1 METSFVLDLPRKG
14 VPVEARRTLAWKGG
28 AELETR
34 LAPETNAPDDPVLRL
49 SGTYRFET
57 VVECARC
64 LGDVQ
69 VTVERTF
76 ETRLDLAH
84 ETSEAMDLE
93 AGEEPATFVR
103 LPEERIDLT
112 AEIVARLELAIPEI
126 VLCSPD
132 CKGLCPV
139 CGANRNTD
147 GCGHA
152 PVPRMV
158 ETESLK
164 GA

>member
-1 METSFVLDLPRKG
+1 MDTSLFVLDLPRKG
-14 VPVEARRTLAWKGG
+14 VPVEARRTLAWRDG
-28 AELETR
+28 AELTAR
-34 LAPETNAPDDPVLRL
+34 LAPETAAPDDSVLRL
-49 SGTYRFET
+49 RGTYRFET

-64 LGDVQ
+64 LGEVRI
-69 VTVERTF
+69 TVERPF

-93 AGEEPATFVR
+93 TGTEPATFLR

-112 AEIVARLELAIPEI
+112 AEITTRLEMAIPEI

-139 CGANRNTD
+139 CGTNRNTD
-147 GCGHA
+147 GCGHSA
-152 PVPRMV
+152 
-158 ETESLK
+158 TESLK